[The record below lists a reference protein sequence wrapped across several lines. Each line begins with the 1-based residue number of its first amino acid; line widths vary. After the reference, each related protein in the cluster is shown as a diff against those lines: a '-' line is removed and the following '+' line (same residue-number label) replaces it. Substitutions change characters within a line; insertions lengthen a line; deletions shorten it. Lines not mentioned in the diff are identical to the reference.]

1 MTTTI
6 VSCFVRVLVGEK
18 QTEKSFLDIILS
30 FLFTFVLALP
40 KRFVIPPAVVGNNQQ
55 SDQHSSSLQLP
66 NSSATNELPS
76 SHDVVLC
83 RKALARIHE
92 QEQNS
97 PSSSYRTW
105 AKLTGQ
111 DIVEATLEI
120 PRRDI
125 LLEQWGITADE
136 QRHLRL
142 AEKETVTVHVAFPIC
157 LLPADVAAPKT
168 VLDSGALELLDGEG
182 AGGGLECLLSRILAT
197 HAASPVILYA
207 HGGGYTVGTP
217 QASELLSEMLLHHAS
232 TKVVPKPFVYAS
244 IKYRI
249 APEHPFPNAPLDA
262 TSVVA
267 WFLERSNPKSV
278 RLVGVSAGGGL
289 MLSAYAGLLKSSLPH
304 RPASVIAVCPMLD
317 PSCDTTS
324 FSENETSS
332 LVAPAPW
339 LRWSFRSYLQMPLR
353 VAGELEEEDG
363 ESSSSLLLNHRAAWQ
378 ESVWYR
384 SSLRQLIEPED
395 LLNRL
400 HCSDSVQIVITT
412 NSADPLRDGGVAFAA
427 ATRGVT
433 HLRHKGSHYLGSILD
448 KKSRDELREALC
460 ATMINST

>member
-1 MTTTI
+1 LLLFR
-6 VSCFVRVLVGEK
+6 SRVDGRK
-18 QTEKSFLDIILS
+18 QTEKSFLDIIVS
-30 FLFTFVLALP
+30 FLLTFVLPLP
-40 KRFVIPPAVVGNNQQ
+40 KKFVIPPPVLDNNQQ
-55 SDQHSSSLQLP
+55 SEDHASIQQLTDP
-66 NSSATNELPS
+66 TNELPS

-83 RKALARIHE
+83 RTALARIHA
-92 QEQNS
+92 QEQKS
-97 PSSSYRTW
+97 PTSSYRIW

-111 DIVEATLEI
+111 DIVEVTLEI

-125 LLEQWGITADE
+125 LLAQWGITPEE
-136 QRHLRL
+136 QRHMRL

-168 VLDSGALELLDGEG
+168 VLDSGALELDGGEG
-182 AGGGLECLLSRILAT
+182 GGGLECLSRILAT

-232 TKVVPKPFVYAS
+232 TKVIPKPFVYAS

-289 MLSAYAGLLKSSLPH
+289 MLSAYAGILKSSLPH

-353 VAGELEEEDG
+353 VAGEQEEEDD

-400 HCSDSVQIVITT
+400 HCSDSVRIVITT
-412 NSADPLRDGGVAFAA
+412 NSADPLRDGGAAFAA

-448 KKSRDELREALC
+448 KKSRDELREELC
-460 ATMINST
+460 ATMFHST

>member
-1 MTTTI
+1 LLLFR
-6 VSCFVRVLVGEK
+6 SRVDGRK
-18 QTEKSFLDIILS
+18 QTEKSFLDIIVS
-30 FLFTFVLALP
+30 FLLTFVLPLP
-40 KRFVIPPAVVGNNQQ
+40 KKFVIPPPVLDNNQQ
-55 SDQHSSSLQLP
+55 SEDQHSSIQQLP
-66 NSSATNELPS
+66 DPTNELPS

-83 RKALARIHE
+83 RTALARIHE
-92 QEQNS
+92 QEQKS

-111 DIVEATLEI
+111 DIVEVTLEI

-125 LLEQWGITADE
+125 LLAQWGITPEE
-136 QRHLRL
+136 QRHLIL

-168 VLDSGALELLDGEG
+168 VLDSGALQLDGEG
-182 AGGGLECLLSRILAT
+182 VDGLECVSRILAT
-197 HAASPVILYA
+197 YAALPVILYA

-232 TKVVPKPFVYAS
+232 TKVIPKPFVYAS

-267 WFLERSNPKSV
+267 WFLERSHPKSV

-353 VAGELEEEDG
+353 VAGEQEEEGD

-400 HCSDSVQIVITT
+400 HCSDSVRIVITT
-412 NSADPLRDGGVAFAA
+412 NSADPLRDGGMAFAA

-460 ATMINST
+460 ATMFHNT